1 MSEAVAIGAR
11 DDESRRPTPAIQ
23 LVRLRKAFGDVVAV
37 DDVDLEIAEG
47 EFFSLLGPSGTG
59 KTTVLRMI
67 AGFELPTGGAVLLQ
81 GNDVTPARRR
91 TTATSTPSS
100 RTTRCSRT

>member
-1 MSEAVAIGAR
+1 MQ
-11 DDESRRPTPAIQ
+11 RRAIQ

-37 DDVDLEIAEG
+37 DDVDLEICEG
-47 EFFSLLGPSGTG
+47 EFFSLLGPSGSG

-81 GNDVTPARRR
+81 GNDVSQSGAVRPRRQHGLPGLRAVPAHERAAR
-91 TTATSTPSS
+91 TSSTG
-100 RTTRCSRT
+100 